1 MDGRL
6 INIYVQINKSFGGV
20 LAVVVK
26 KVEPEELPV
35 EGSAEFSFT
44 DIHSQRAGQLLPRG
58 GSAEVVW
65 FGTLTPFI
73 DGAT

>member
-1 MDGRL
+1 M
-6 INIYVQINKSFGGV
+6 
-20 LAVVVK
+20 VK
-26 KVEPEELPV
+26 RVEPEEPV

-44 DIHSQRAGQLLPRG
+44 DIHSQWAGQLLPRG

-73 DGAT
+73 EAAT